1 MPDEVTDPLRLIES
15 GFFTMPLPGQD
26 VSGDSLL
33 IKSFKNGILIAVVDG
48 LGHGYEAAAAAR
60 IAIETLDINTNAN
73 ANTDAN
79 EQITAMVRRCHEA
92 LKGTRGVVMSIAFLD
107 LLDKKITWL
116 GVGNIEGMLL
126 RQDTNSVIS
135 HERLLLRGGALGYQ
149 LPSLKESVIPVMPG
163 DTLVFV
169 TDGIRSSFET
179 CINLSEKPQ
188 QIADNIMAQF
198 AKRTDDALVLVVRY
212 ICK

>member
-26 VSGDSLL
+26 VSGDSHM

-48 LGHGYEAAAAAR
+48 LGHGYEAAAAAK
-60 IAIETLDINTNAN
+60 IAIETLDTSA
-73 ANTDAN
+73 D
-79 EQITAMVRRCHEA
+79 EQIIAMVRHCHEA

-149 LPSLKESVIPVMPG
+149 LPSLKESIIPVIPG
-163 DTLVFV
+163 DTLIFV

-188 QIADNIMAQF
+188 QIADNIMVHF

>member
-1 MPDEVTDPLRLIES
+1 MPDEVIDPLSLIES

-60 IAIETLDINTNAN
+60 IAIETLDTNAS
-73 ANTDAN
+73 AN
-79 EQITAMVRRCHEA
+79 EQIITMVRRCHEA

-149 LPSLKESVIPVMPG
+149 LLPLKEAVIPVIPG

-169 TDGIRSSFET
+169 TDGIKSSFET
-179 CINLSEKPQ
+179 SINLSENPQ

-198 AKRTDDALVLVVRY
+198 ARGTDDALVLVVRY

>member
-1 MPDEVTDPLRLIES
+1 MPDKVTDPLRLIES

-26 VSGDSLL
+26 VSGDSHM

-48 LGHGYEAAAAAR
+48 LGHGYEAAAAAK
-60 IAIETLDINTNAN
+60 IAIETLDTSA
-73 ANTDAN
+73 D
-79 EQITAMVRRCHEA
+79 EQIIAMVRRCHEA

-107 LLDKKITWL
+107 LFYKKITWL

-135 HERLLLRGGALGYQ
+135 HERLLLRGGVLGYQ
-149 LPSLKESVIPVMPG
+149 LPSLKEAVIPVIPG
-163 DTLVFV
+163 DTLIFV

-188 QIADNIMAQF
+188 QIADNIMAHF

>member
-1 MPDEVTDPLRLIES
+1 MPDEVIDPLRLIES

-33 IKSFKNGILIAVVDG
+33 IKSFKKGILIAVVDG
-48 LGHGYEAAAAAR
+48 LGHGYEAAAAAK
-60 IAIETLDINTNAN
+60 IAIETLDAS
-73 ANTDAN
+73 AD
-79 EQITAMVRRCHEA
+79 EQIITMVRRCHEA

-149 LPSLKESVIPVMPG
+149 LPPLKESVIPVIPG
-163 DTLVFV
+163 DTFIFV

-188 QIADNIMAQF
+188 QIADNIMAHF

>member
-1 MPDEVTDPLRLIES
+1 MPDEVIDPLSLIES

-48 LGHGYEAAAAAR
+48 LGHGYEAAAAAK
-60 IAIETLDINTNAN
+60 IAIETLDTSA
-73 ANTDAN
+73 D
-79 EQITAMVRRCHEA
+79 EQIIAMVRRCHEA

-149 LPSLKESVIPVMPG
+149 LPSLKESVIPVIPG

-179 CINLSEKPQ
+179 SINLSEKPQ